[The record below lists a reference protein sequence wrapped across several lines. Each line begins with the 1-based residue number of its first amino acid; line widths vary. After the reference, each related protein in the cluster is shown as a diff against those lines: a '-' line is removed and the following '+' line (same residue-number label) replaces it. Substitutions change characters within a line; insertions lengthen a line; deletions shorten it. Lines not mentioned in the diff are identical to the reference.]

1 MQISCISILNFMC
14 AVYYFVALPYMNLS
28 ENIKNG
34 FTEIV
39 FIIIHILVSILKT
52 DDKHQVEIDRI

>member
-1 MQISCISILNFMC
+1 MC